1 MTEKKLLMIGVLTL
15 LLTPVQAGELKIHEW
30 PVQFIPQEIPG
41 LEIPVVMD
49 VGYYVAIK
57 DQDKLRIKL
66 QQISITEYE
75 GCTDMV
81 LETNFNLALS
91 CTINPTGAVGGTYSC
106 SVSPADIDAPGGTTT
121 VCAKLK
127 NANLID
133 VPGGTKEVEVA
144 TVKIW
149 VVPR

>member
-1 MTEKKLLMIGVLTL
+1 MAKKVLLMLGVSAL
-15 LLTPVQAGELKIHEW
+15 LLTTIQAGEIKIHEW

-41 LEIPVVMD
+41 LEIPVLMD
-49 VGYYVAIK
+49 VGFFVAVK

-81 LETNFNLALS
+81 LETNFNLTLS
-91 CTINPTGAVGGTYSC
+91 CQITPNGLVGGTYSC
-106 SVSPADIDAPGGTTT
+106 SISPADINAPGGTTT

-127 NANLID
+127 NANLVD
-133 VPGGTKEVEVA
+133 TPGGTKDVKVA
-144 TVKIW
+144 TVKIL